1 MTKRCNRGSGIAAL
15 TALWVAA
22 FGGVLVGSVSAEN
35 AEIRATPHADIVS
48 IGGSITEIVYE
59 LDQQHRL
66 IARDTTSG
74 YPEAALALPDVG
86 YVRGLSPEGVLSM
99 NPDLVLAEA
108 DAGPPEALD
117 VLKEAGVRL
126 VLIPDEPTGAGIL
139 EKIRA
144 VGAALDVEAR
154 AEVVADDVAAAL
166 ERATARANAI
176 AHEDRKRVLFVL
188 SGQGGRILAAGR
200 NTEAATVI
208 GMAGAINALDGF
220 EGYKPVSDEAI
231 VQAAPDV
238 ILMMTR
244 GGVVMVDDA
253 TLFAMP
259 AIAATP
265 AGENRA
271 VIRMGGQ
278 YLLGFGPRTAEAV
291 QDLTDALYGDQD
303 DDPGNL

>member
-1 MTKRCNRGSGIAAL
+1 MRRFLSAAGAAL
-15 TALWVAA
+15 LALALPA
-22 FGGVLVGSVSAEN
+22 SADP
-35 AEIRATPHADIVS
+35 AQRVVS

-66 IARDTTSG
+66 IARDTTSND
-74 YPEAALALPDVG
+74 PEAALDLPDVG
-86 YVRGLSPEGVLSM
+86 YVRALSPEGVLSM
-99 NPDLVLAEA
+99 DPELVLAEA
-108 DAGPPEALD
+108 DAGPPEALA
-117 VLKEAGVRL
+117 VLKEAQVPL
-126 VLIPDEPTGAGIL
+126 VLIPDEPTGAGIV

-144 VGAALDVEAR
+144 VGVALDVEAQAGAL
-154 AEVVADDVAAAL
+154 AEDVTAQL
-166 ERATARANAI
+166 DRVTARADAI
-176 AHEDRKRVLFVL
+176 ADSDRKRVLFVL
-188 SGQGGRILAAGR
+188 SGEGGRILAAGR

-208 GMAGAINALDGF
+208 GMAGAINVLDGF

-244 GGVVMVDDA
+244 GGEVMVDDY
-253 TLFAMP
+253 TLFALP

-278 YLLGFGPRTAEAV
+278 YLLGFGPRTAQAV
-291 QDLTDALYGDQD
+291 QDLADALYGEQD
-303 DDPGNL
+303 NDPGNL

>member
-1 MTKRCNRGSGIAAL
+1 MRLLSIL
-15 TALWVAA
+15 VAA
-22 FGGVLVGSVSAEN
+22 TLAAPAGADPAE
-35 AEIRATPHADIVS
+35 RIVS

-66 IARDTTSG
+66 IARDTTSTF
-74 YPEAALALPDVG
+74 PEVALDLPDVG
-86 YVRGLSPEGVLSM
+86 YVRALSPEGVLSV
-99 NPDLVLAEA
+99 NPELVLAEV
-108 DAGPPEALD
+108 DAGPPEALA
-117 VLKEAGVRL
+117 VLKEAGMPL
-126 VLIPDEPTGAGIL
+126 VLIPDDPTAAGIL

-144 VGAALDVEAR
+144 VGAALDVDAQ
-154 AEVVADDVAAAL
+154 AGALADNVAAQL
-166 ERATARANAI
+166 DRTTARANAV
-176 AHEDRKRVLFVL
+176 AEGERKRVLFIL
-188 SGQGGRILAAGR
+188 SGEGGRILAAGR

-244 GGVVMVDDA
+244 GGAVMVDNDA
-253 TLFAMP
+253 LFALP

-278 YLLGFGPRTAEAV
+278 YLLGFGPRTAQAV
-291 QDLTDALYGDQD
+291 QDLADALYKEQAHDSG
-303 DDPGNL
+303 GL